1 MKKFL
6 LFLLTVIIFVGGGG
20 VIFYVLQQGGE
31 NEQKKAAASFKIMEL
46 EPVVINLSDGHYIR
60 IAIAL
65 GYTGDESELKNKLP
79 AINDILITTVGAMTS
94 KELISPEGK
103 ELLKENL
110 LLKINSILSGA
121 HVRNIFYREFIVQ

>member
-6 LFLLTVIIFVGGGG
+6 LSMLVILVFAGGGG
-20 VIFYVLQQGGE
+20 ILFYVLQKGE
-31 NEQKKAAASFKIMEL
+31 DEQKTAASYKIMEL
-46 EPVVINLSDGHYIR
+46 EPIVINLSDGHYIR

-65 GYTGDESELKNKLP
+65 GYTGEESELKSKLP
-79 AINDILITTVGAMTS
+79 AVNDILITTVGAMSS

-110 LLKINSILSGA
+110 LLKINSVLSGVQ
-121 HVRNIFYREFIVQ
+121 VRNIFYREFIVQ

>member
-6 LFLLTVIIFVGGGG
+6 LFLVVVSIFAGGGG
-20 VIFYVLQQGGE
+20 VLFYFLQKGE
-31 NEQKKAAASFKIMEL
+31 SEHQDISTSLRIMEL

-79 AINDILITTVGAMTS
+79 AVNDVLITTVGAMSS

-110 LLKINSILSGA
+110 LLKINSVLSKVQ
-121 HVRNIFYREFIVQ
+121 VRNIFYREFIVQ

>member
-1 MKKFL
+1 MKKVLIL
-6 LFLLTVIIFVGGGG
+6 LLVVAMVAGGGG
-20 VIFYVLQQGGE
+20 LFYVVQKGKK
-31 NEQKKAAASFKIMEL
+31 NEQKTATSFEIMEL

-79 AINDILITTVGAMTS
+79 AINDVLITTVGAMSS

-110 LLKINSILSGA
+110 LLKINSVLSGVQ
-121 HVRNIFYREFIVQ
+121 VRNIFYREFIVQ

>member
-1 MKKFL
+1 MKKVLIL
-6 LFLLTVIIFVGGGG
+6 LLVVAMVAGGGG
-20 VIFYVLQQGGE
+20 LFYVVQKGKK
-31 NEQKKAAASFKIMEL
+31 NEQKTATSFEIMEL

-79 AINDILITTVGAMTS
+79 AINDVLITTVGAMSS

-110 LLKINSILSGA
+110 LLKINSVLSRVQ
-121 HVRNIFYREFIVQ
+121 VRNIFYREFIVQ

>member
-1 MKKFL
+1 MKKVWIL
-6 LFLLTVIIFVGGGG
+6 LLVVATVAGGG
-20 VIFYVLQQGGE
+20 VLFYVIQEGKKD
-31 NEQKKAAASFKIMEL
+31 EQKTAASFKIMEL

-65 GYTGDESELKNKLP
+65 GYTGEESELKNKLP
-79 AINDILITTVGAMTS
+79 AVNDVLITTVGAMSS

-110 LLKINSILSGA
+110 LLKINSVLSGVQ
-121 HVRNIFYREFIVQ
+121 VRNIFYREFIVQ

>member
-6 LFLLTVIIFVGGGG
+6 LFLLAVFVFVGGGG
-20 VIFYVLQQGGE
+20 VLFYVLQKGE
-31 NEQKKAAASFKIMEL
+31 DEQKTAASFKIMEL
-46 EPVVINLSDGHYIR
+46 EPIVINLSDGHYIR

-65 GYTGDESELKNKLP
+65 GYTGKESELKSKLP
-79 AINDILITTVGAMTS
+79 AINDILITTVGAMSS

-110 LLKINSILSGA
+110 LLKINSVLSGVQ
-121 HVRNIFYREFIVQ
+121 VRNIFYREFIVQ

>member
-1 MKKFL
+1 MKKVWIL
-6 LFLLTVIIFVGGGG
+6 LLVVATVAGGG
-20 VIFYVLQQGGE
+20 VLFYVIQEGKKD
-31 NEQKKAAASFKIMEL
+31 EQKTAASFKIMEL

-79 AINDILITTVGAMTS
+79 AINDVLITTVGAMSS

-110 LLKINSILSGA
+110 LLKINSVLSGVQ
-121 HVRNIFYREFIVQ
+121 VRNIFYREFIVQ

>member
-1 MKKFL
+1 MKKVWIL
-6 LFLLTVIIFVGGGG
+6 LLVVATVAGGG
-20 VIFYVLQQGGE
+20 VLFYVIQEGKKD
-31 NEQKKAAASFKIMEL
+31 EQKTAASFKIMEL

-65 GYTGDESELKNKLP
+65 GYIGEESELKNKLP
-79 AINDILITTVGAMTS
+79 AINDILITTVGAMSS

-110 LLKINSILSGA
+110 LLKINSVLSGVQ
-121 HVRNIFYREFIVQ
+121 VRNIFYREFIVQ

>member
-1 MKKFL
+1 MKKVLIL
-6 LFLLTVIIFVGGGG
+6 LLVVATVAGGG
-20 VIFYVLQQGGE
+20 VLFYVIQEGKKD
-31 NEQKKAAASFKIMEL
+31 EQKTAASFKIMEL

-65 GYTGDESELKNKLP
+65 GYTGEESELKSKLP
-79 AINDILITTVGAMTS
+79 AINDILITTVGAMSS

-110 LLKINSILSGA
+110 LLKINSVLSGVQ
-121 HVRNIFYREFIVQ
+121 VRNIFYREFIVQ

>member
-6 LFLLTVIIFVGGGG
+6 LFLVVVSIFAGGGG
-20 VIFYVLQQGGE
+20 VLFYFLQKGE
-31 NEQKKAAASFKIMEL
+31 SEHQDISTSLRIMEL

-79 AINDILITTVGAMTS
+79 AINDVLITTVGAMSS

-110 LLKINSILSGA
+110 LLKINSVLSGVQ
-121 HVRNIFYREFIVQ
+121 VRNIFYREFIVQ

>member
-6 LFLLTVIIFVGGGG
+6 LSMLAILIFAGGGG
-20 VIFYVLQQGGE
+20 ILFYVLQKGGE
-31 NEQKKAAASFKIMEL
+31 NEQKTAASYKIMEL
-46 EPVVINLSDGHYIR
+46 EPIVINLSDGHYIR

-65 GYTGDESELKNKLP
+65 GYTGEESELKSKLP
-79 AINDILITTVGAMTS
+79 AINDILITTVGAMSS

-110 LLKINSILSGA
+110 LLKINSVLSGVQ
-121 HVRNIFYREFIVQ
+121 VRNIFYREFIVQ

>member
-6 LFLLTVIIFVGGGG
+6 LFLLAMFVFVGGGG
-20 VIFYVLQQGGE
+20 VLFYVLHNVEEGQITS
-31 NEQKKAAASFKIMEL
+31 NSFKIMEL
-46 EPVVINLSDGHYIR
+46 EPIVINLSDGHYIR

-65 GYTGDESELKNKLP
+65 GYTGEETELKSKLP
-79 AINDILITTVGAMTS
+79 AINDILITTVGAMSS

-110 LLKINSILSGA
+110 LLKINSVLSGV

>member
-6 LFLLTVIIFVGGGG
+6 LFLVVVSIFAGGGG
-20 VIFYVLQQGGE
+20 VLFYFLQKGKS
-31 NEQKKAAASFKIMEL
+31 EQQDISTSLRIMEL

-79 AINDILITTVGAMTS
+79 AINDVLITTVGAMSS

-110 LLKINSILSGA
+110 LLKINSVLSGVQ
-121 HVRNIFYREFIVQ
+121 VRNIFYREFIVQ